1 MTEKKVEVEIDG
13 VSYTLIT
20 DENIN
25 QVLQV
30 SDYVNKKIREVKEG
44 KLSYDRQLVLASI
57 NIANDLF
64 TVGHKYEKLKKESRE
79 PLEKYP
85 SLYQDHKNLIDA
97 NKEYEEKLEKL
108 VDENMALKEEKENM
122 QQKILASEKSNQT
135 ISKLREEL
143 AKIQKEA
150 ASLRAENNHLKGSI

>member
-64 TVGHKYEKLKKESRE
+64 TVGHKYEKLKEESRE

-85 SLYQDHKNLIDA
+85 SLYKDHKNLIDA
-97 NKEYEEKLEKL
+97 NKEYEEKLENL
-108 VDENMALKEEKENM
+108 EYENMTLKEEKENM
-122 QQKILASEKSNQT
+122 QQKILASEKSTQT

>member
-20 DENIN
+20 DENID
-25 QVLQV
+25 QVLEV

-64 TVGHKYEKLKKESRE
+64 TVGHKYEKLKEESRE
-79 PLEKYP
+79 PMEKYP
-85 SLYQDHKNLIDA
+85 SLYQDHKSLLET